1 METAAASFP
10 GIYFMGM
17 CSRQER
23 IQKDID
29 VVIQKSR
36 AEKDCLFA
44 GEFSLPRARTKPAS
58 SVRPP
63 CVSGK
68 RGVDCTSPFRGS
80 LGNNRCGDDRSPRGR
95 GRRPRPPRPQSV
107 RPSGVPV
114 GAHRGARPQPLAP
127 APAPAPGRGPAGE
140 RAAEAAPPAGNGA
153 AALRCARL
161 LRAAPGPSGG
171 SAGQISAPRGP
182 PSSPAGGVPPGER
195 RDPEVPEAPA
205 PQPGV
210 ALHPFRSPPKEGPD
224 WAPAGSSPAGAA
236 SGCPTGK
243 VPPLPWQL
251 ALVAGGG
258 LGCTAGA
265 QRAGAPRGAG
275 LSGSAA
281 LASAWPGPP
290 WARLT
295 GGAVGVGVKNLLGGS
310 L

>member
-140 RAAEAAPPAGNGA
+140 RADEAAPPAGNGA

-210 ALHPFRSPPKEGPD
+210 ALHPFRSPRKRDQIGLQQ
-224 WAPAGSSPAGAA
+224 APARRGPLPAARPGKSHRCHGSWHLLRGAA
-236 SGCPTGK
+236 SGAPPGRS
-243 VPPLPWQL
+243 VPGRRGARDLAALPRSPPPGQ
-251 ALVAGGG
+251 ARPG
-258 LGCTAGA
+258 LG
-265 QRAGAPRGAG
+265 
-275 LSGSAA
+275 
-281 LASAWPGPP
+281 
-290 WARLT
+290 
-295 GGAVGVGVKNLLGGS
+295 
-310 L
+310 